1 MHELVRA
8 LSSEQILDR
17 SKEVPRTKIR
27 PGATVRVH
35 FRIVEGKR
43 ERLQPF
49 QGVVIRVREGMSDA
63 NFTVRR
69 VGAHGVGVER
79 TFPFHSPRLAEVE
92 VLRQGHVRRA
102 NLYYLRDR
110 TGKSARLRERRR
122 FKMGPDEGAT
132 AEGGAQESA
141 TDE

>member
-8 LSSEQILDR
+8 LSSEQLLDR
-17 SKEVPRTKIR
+17 PQAVPRTKIR

-102 NLYYLRDR
+102 NLYYLRER

-122 FKMGPDEGAT
+122 FRMGPDEGA
-132 AEGGAQESA
+132 ADGAQESA

>member
-8 LSSEQILDR
+8 LSSEQLLD
-17 SKEVPRTKIR
+17 KGDAVPRAKIR

-69 VGAHGVGVER
+69 IGAHGVGVER
-79 TFPFHSPRLAEVE
+79 TFPFHSPRLELVE

-102 NLYYLRDR
+102 NLYYLRGR
-110 TGKSARLRERRR
+110 TGKSARLREKRHFRSVQEASSASAPLD
-122 FKMGPDEGAT
+122 GEPGAG
-132 AEGGAQESA
+132 E
-141 TDE
+141 

>member
-1 MHELVRA
+1 
-8 LSSEQILDR
+8 
-17 SKEVPRTKIR
+17 
-27 PGATVRVH
+27 
-35 FRIVEGKR
+35 
-43 ERLQPF
+43 
-49 QGVVIRVREGMSDA
+49 MSDA

-79 TFPFHSPRLAEVE
+79 TFPFHSPRLAQVE

-122 FKMGPDEGAT
+122 FRMGPDEGAAT
-132 AEGGAQESA
+132 EAPAARADDSA
-141 TDE
+141 ADE

>member
-1 MHELVRA
+1 
-8 LSSEQILDR
+8 
-17 SKEVPRTKIR
+17 
-27 PGATVRVH
+27 VRVH

-122 FKMGPDEGAT
+122 FKGLEEATGDGGMAEPASDE
-132 AEGGAQESA
+132 
-141 TDE
+141 

>member
-8 LSSEQILDR
+8 LSSEQLRDLGDA
-17 SKEVPRTKIR
+17 VPRSRIR

-49 QGVVIRVREGMSDA
+49 QGVVIRVREGMSTA

-69 VGAHGVGVER
+69 IGAHGVGVER
-79 TFPFHSPRLAEVE
+79 TFPFHSPRLELVE

-102 NLYYLRDR
+102 NLYYLRGR
-110 TGKSARLRERRR
+110 TGKSARLREKRHFRSVQEASGTS
-122 FKMGPDEGAT
+122 GPIDGEPGA
-132 AEGGAQESA
+132 EE
-141 TDE
+141 